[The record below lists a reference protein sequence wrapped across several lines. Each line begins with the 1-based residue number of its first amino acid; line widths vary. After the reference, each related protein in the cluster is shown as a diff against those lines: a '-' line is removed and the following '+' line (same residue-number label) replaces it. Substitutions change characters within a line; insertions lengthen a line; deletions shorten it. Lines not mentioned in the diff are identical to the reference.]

1 MNTSSQ
7 LTKLIFAGL
16 DSAGKT
22 TIYKA
27 TMKEI
32 PVQELASTKPTR
44 GIERNI
50 SDFMDLDFSVWD
62 LGGQQ
67 SYRETYLSK
76 PEIFNST
83 KALIFVV
90 DIQDVDRF
98 QEAYQYYL
106 DIMNI
111 LINVEPRPKV
121 YVLFHK
127 FDPDKAAKLRSH
139 FFKATKLF
147 RQADKITGMKF
158 TGFATSIY
166 SDTIQKAVKR
176 ILWENLD
183 NYTPDL
189 TTPTSQAP
197 KKAETIPRI
206 GETAP
211 KISTPTPTASTPTSS
226 ATSTTPSTAPSS
238 SAPPSVVPKPTKSVA
253 TDEFLSEK
261 LSDKLDSL
269 LSDIEKE
276 EKPSVPPPPSSPSSL
291 KSKAIPEPTPVP
303 KAPTPV
309 PSSPPPTSP
318 SAMEEKSSS
327 PTEVKSETESEDIVS
342 SIPSPVYEEGK
353 TYEEVPDLSDLSTH
367 IVDQLSAVITKRMNE
382 TPEIVALAIL
392 GLDGKVPLAVAKSE
406 IEKEKIEIVKNVVQ
420 SLSPKQFFK
429 EIGDIEYR
437 GLGHLTFDDFDIYFA
452 KLQDEYAIAILAV
465 DVSTPMLENAQRI
478 VKTIRQGLGMV
489 SGSKATEEEEKE
501 EKVDL
506 IGDLR
511 SRLKKISSLHNV
523 DDN

>member
-1 MNTSSQ
+1 MSMIVNSSGP

-27 TMKEI
+27 TMKEV
-32 PVQELASTKPTR
+32 PVDELKDSRPTR
-44 GIERNI
+44 GIDRDI

-83 KALIFVV
+83 KALIFVL

-98 QEAYQYYL
+98 EEAYQYYL

-139 FFKATKLF
+139 FFRATKLF

-176 ILWENLD
+176 ILWENIE
-183 NYTPDL
+183 NFTPKME
-189 TTPTSQAP
+189 TAGSSEKP
-197 KKAETIPRI
+197 KSETVPRI
-206 GETAP
+206 GGSPAP
-211 KISTPTPTASTPTSS
+211 KVGGQVPKVGSSVPSTSPKSSGAPTPTPSP
-226 ATSTTPSTAPSS
+226 APSS
-238 SAPPSVVPKPTKSVA
+238 S
-253 TDEFLSEK
+253 DIFSEK
-261 LSDKLDSL
+261 LSDKLDDL
-269 LSDIEKE
+269 LED
-276 EKPSVPPPPSSPSSL
+276 VD
-291 KSKAIPEPTPVP
+291 EPTPSS
-303 KAPTPV
+303 APTPQSTSA
-309 PSSPPPTSP
+309 PSPAPSPAS
-318 SAMEEKSSS
+318 
-327 PTEVKSETESEDIVS
+327 S
-342 SIPSPVYEEGK
+342 SIPSPTPKPSPASPTPEPTPAVKETPPAAVPKVKEEPKKVESIPSPKYEEGK
-353 TYEEVPDLSDLSTH
+353 IYEEVPDLSDLSTH
-367 IVDQLSAVITKRMNE
+367 IVDQLSAVISKRMNE

-392 GLDGKVPLAVAKSE
+392 GIDGKVPLAVAKSE
-406 IEKEKIEIVKNVVQ
+406 IEKEKIEVVKNVVQ

-429 EIGDIEYR
+429 ELGDVEYR
-437 GLGHLTFDDFDIYFA
+437 GLGHLTFSDFDIYFA
-452 KLQDEYAIAILAV
+452 KLHDDYAIAILAV

-489 SGSKATEEEEKE
+489 SSDKTTEPEEEEEDK
-501 EKVDL
+501 KVDL

-511 SRLKKISSLHNV
+511 SRLKKIGSLHNV

>member
-1 MNTSSQ
+1 MIVKSSGP

-27 TMKEI
+27 TMKEV
-32 PVQELASTKPTR
+32 PVDDLKDSRPTR
-44 GIERNI
+44 GIDRDI

-83 KALIFVV
+83 KALIFVL

-98 QEAYQYYL
+98 EEAYQYYL

-139 FFKATKLF
+139 FFRATKLF

-176 ILWENLD
+176 ILWENIENFTPKMD
-183 NYTPDL
+183 TPDKDAKPKSE
-189 TTPTSQAP
+189 TVPRIGGSPAPKVGGQAP
-197 KKAETIPRI
+197 KTGVPATKTTTSPVA
-206 GETAP
+206 AP
-211 KISTPTPTASTPTSS
+211 KVSPNTSS
-226 ATSTTPSTAPSS
+226 
-238 SAPPSVVPKPTKSVA
+238 
-253 TDEFLSEK
+253 DILGEK
-261 LSDKLDSL
+261 LSDKLDDL
-269 LSDIEKE
+269 LKDDETSPA
-276 EKPSVPPPPSSPSSL
+276 PSPAPAPSTASTPAPQPSPAPS
-291 KSKAIPEPTPVP
+291 PTPSPVP
-303 KAPTPV
+303 QSPTPQ
-309 PSSPPPTSP
+309 PSPAPSPTPSPVIKETHSPPKP
-318 SAMEEKSSS
+318 EEE
-327 PTEVKSETESEDIVS
+327 PPAIVE
-342 SIPSPVYEEGK
+342 SIPSPKYEEGK
-353 TYEEVPDLSDLSTH
+353 IYEEVPDLSDLSTH
-367 IVDQLSAVITKRMNE
+367 IVDQLSAVISKRMNE

-392 GLDGKVPLAVAKSE
+392 GIDGKVPLAVAKSE
-406 IEKEKIEIVKNVVQ
+406 IEKEKIEVVKNVVQ

-429 EIGDIEYR
+429 ELGDVEYR
-437 GLGHLTFDDFDIYFA
+437 GLGHLTFSDFDIYFA
-452 KLQDEYAIAILAV
+452 KLHDEYAIAILAV

-489 SGSKATEEEEKE
+489 SSDTKAGIEEEEEDK
-501 EKVDL
+501 KVDL

-511 SRLKKISSLHNV
+511 SRLKKIGSLHNV

>member
-1 MNTSSQ
+1 MFMIVNSSGP

-16 DSAGKT
+16 DAAGKT

-27 TMKEI
+27 TMKEV
-32 PVQELASTKPTR
+32 PVDELKDSRPTR
-44 GIERNI
+44 GIDRDI

-83 KALIFVV
+83 KALIFVL

-98 QEAYQYYL
+98 EEAYQYYL

-139 FFKATKLF
+139 FFRATKLF

-176 ILWENLD
+176 ILWENIENFTPKMDSD
-183 NYTPDL
+183 NV
-189 TTPTSQAP
+189 AEKP
-197 KKAETIPRI
+197 KSETVPRI
-206 GETAP
+206 GGSTPKVGAQVPKVGGTAP
-211 KISTPTPTASTPTSS
+211 QPTSS
-226 ATSTTPSTAPSS
+226 PTI
-238 SAPPSVVPKPTKSVA
+238 PKPVSPPAKDS
-253 TDEFLSEK
+253 DFFQEK
-261 LSDKLDSL
+261 LSDKLDDL
-269 LSDIEKE
+269 LEDE
-276 EKPSVPPPPSSPSSL
+276 EESPPQSSTSAPSPPTPRSAPSPPPSAPAPQPS
-291 KSKAIPEPTPVP
+291 
-303 KAPTPV
+303 AP
-309 PSSPPPTSP
+309 SPPQPAPSPAKPMPSP
-318 SAMEEKSSS
+318 SAKTTAPSTIPDSSS
-327 PTEVKSETESEDIVS
+327 SKVD
-342 SIPSPVYEEGK
+342 SIPSPKYEEGQI
-353 TYEEVPDLSDLSTH
+353 YEEVPDLSDLSTH
-367 IVDQLSAVITKRMNE
+367 IVDQLSSVISKRMND
-382 TPEIVALAIL
+382 TPEIVAMAIL
-392 GLDGKVPLAVAKSE
+392 GIDGKVPLAVAKSE
-406 IEKEKIEIVKNVVQ
+406 IEKEKIEVVKNVVQ

-429 EIGDIEYR
+429 ELGDVEYR
-437 GLGHLTFDDFDIYFA
+437 GLGHLTFSDFDIYFA
-452 KLQDEYAIAILAV
+452 KLHDEYAIAILAV

-489 SGSKATEEEEKE
+489 SSEKKEEVEEEADK
-501 EKVDL
+501 KVDL

-511 SRLKKISSLHNV
+511 SRLKKIGSLHNV